1 MIDTL
6 FYKTPDG
13 DDIHSAPAHNVTNSF
28 LSNWECDTNINGID
42 YHFLF
47 YSSGAGKKKK
57 WLRKQIDGSYLPC
70 NNIEIIK
77 LEHIVEIK

>member
-1 MIDTL
+1 MADTL
-6 FYKTPDG
+6 FYKTPAG
-13 DDIHSAPAHNVTNSF
+13 IGIHGTPAHNVINSF
-28 LSNWECDTNINGID
+28 LNNWECDTNINGVD

-47 YSSGAGKKKK
+47 YVSGEGKKK

-77 LEHIVEIK
+77 LDHIVEIK